1 MDGAVQHDAHEL
13 NRLLIEALERSLKH
27 TKGDVLCQLYK
38 GLLVNQT
45 RCTGCDFV
53 SDRPEHYYDLNV
65 QVNNFDDLVGS
76 LRQYCAAEVLEGD
89 SAYQCDRCQGRRRAL
104 RSTVLRDLPQVLTL
118 SCLRFKIDQSTNW
131 QRQKVTTKSV
141 FPLILDMN
149 VFAEGSEGS
158 AAEPYTGNTP
168 SRSPYNTPSH
178 SSNSTPHPLIHLST
192 SHPIHLII
200 HPIPFTS

>member
-27 TKGDVLCQLYK
+27 TKGDDLCQLYK

-76 LRQYCAAEVLEGD
+76 LRQYCAAEVLEGE

-141 FPLILDMN
+141 FPLILDMS

-158 AAEPYTGNTP
+158 AAEPYTGN
-168 SRSPYNTPSH
+168 NTPCH
-178 SSNSTPHPLIHLST
+178 SSDHTPCYSLYNILT
-192 SHPIHLII
+192 Q
-200 HPIPFTS
+200 

>member
-89 SAYQCDRCQGRRRAL
+89 SAYLCDRCQGRRRTWRPAAMPQRRRRRQ
-104 RSTVLRDLPQVLTL
+104 RSSTDRRCERRPRSLTVGSTTDRGVRATPGERNLSVPVVSVRDSREVCGERAEQ
-118 SCLRFKIDQSTNW
+118 K
-131 QRQKVTTKSV
+131 QRKRKPIWVT
-141 FPLILDMN
+141 
-149 VFAEGSEGS
+149 
-158 AAEPYTGNTP
+158 
-168 SRSPYNTPSH
+168 
-178 SSNSTPHPLIHLST
+178 
-192 SHPIHLII
+192 PI
-200 HPIPFTS
+200 